1 MTQFNIDRIRID
13 IDDDRPGRVWIWM
26 LDELEEPV
34 EGGEFDLGEF
44 MNHILKFYNKK
55 Y

>member
-34 EGGEFDLGEF
+34 EGGEFDLHEF
-44 MNHILKFYNKK
+44 MDAVLRFYNGR